1 MPSTYSGRS
10 SSGKRD
16 HQLGP
21 WVSGVAYNKA
31 VEDVGETEVASMS
44 NIELDT
50 SGELKKRLG
59 TASYN
64 SEAPISGT
72 PTVTFCGEF
81 LIPPS
86 DTPEVVVIAGNKAYR
101 HTGSAWADITN
112 SLTISTT
119 DDHTF
124 VGAADPVEGILYV
137 TNGVDGQ
144 IFQKTGTG
152 NFVAADVNSQFT
164 EAETVAFY
172 DGRVWWG
179 NTGHS
184 TGPVITYDRV
194 YFSEINDGTDIPSTN
209 FFSVPSPIR
218 AMVPMRDSLAVHTLN
233 GIFTFTPTGNISARY
248 QREKIAT
255 IGTVSKRGV
264 ALLPGDVQLFI
275 RREGIYALAGGDAEK
290 ISGALDG
297 GYWPHINK
305 DRLIHSFAL
314 YYPEKDQ
321 TWFWLPYGATQTE
334 MNHIMIWSGAHKAFF
349 GPYEGGSVFTRNCA
363 GLIGGKPHAGTHDS
377 SGSIGGTVQD
387 HQPADTYNDDD
398 NSSTGT
404 AIKSYFKTGAPA
416 PEGSANT
423 VRWLYARTYY
433 DALGEVSITVEQESS
448 GVAAAVQTFTG
459 HGLSAGLDASKLDEM
474 SLGSLR
480 MLSIDTAMTGYD
492 PHSSLRFSNSA
503 VDASFTIR
511 RAHPVYRDIG
521 PVRRRKAGVE

>member
-1 MPSTYSGRS
+1 MPSTYSRRS

-59 TASYN
+59 TASYKGTDRL
-64 SEAPISGT
+64 ESGD

-124 VGAADPVEGILYV
+124 VGAVDGFKGILYV

-144 IFQKTGTG
+144 IFQKTGAG
-152 NFVAADVNSQFT
+152 NFVAADVNSKFT
-164 EAETVAFY
+164 EAETVAFFNNQ
-172 DGRVWWG
+172 VWWG
-179 NTGHS
+179 NTGTNYNKLFYS
-184 TGPVITYDRV
+184 DIG
-194 YFSEINDGTDIPSTN
+194 DGTAIESSNYFQFDN
-209 FFSVPSPIR
+209 PIR
-218 AMVPMRDSLAVHTLN
+218 ALVAQRDSLAIHTVG
-233 GIFTFTPTGNISARY
+233 GIFTVTPTGNTQIPFIQEQVAHF
-248 QREKIAT
+248 
-255 IGTVSKRGV
+255 GTVSKRGV
-264 ALLPGDVQLFI
+264 ALLPGDIQLFI
-275 RREGIYALAGGDAEK
+275 RREGIYAWGGEDAEK

-459 HGLSAGLDASKLDEM
+459 HGLSSTLDSSKLDEM

-492 PHSSLRFSNSA
+492 PHSSLRFSNSV